1 VHLSSFVLVI
11 THDPPTTPHGHTPS
25 IFLEGKGFSIERAHG
40 HGLKDGGRNGSRTLC
55 GVRAEGDQLDL
66 RGFAACSVFC
76 SQRLQA
82 EGSIPC
88 WVGQGS
94 ASSVQHCNSPSPMQ
108 VCACCGSVSIHIALD
123 EIW

>member
-66 RGFAACSVFC
+66 RGLSVNKRCMLCVLLATVAGRRFD
-76 SQRLQA
+76 SLMGRA
-82 EGSIPC
+82 
-88 WVGQGS
+88 GQ
-94 ASSVQHCNSPSPMQ
+94 CK
-108 VCACCGSVSIHIALD
+108 
-123 EIW
+123 